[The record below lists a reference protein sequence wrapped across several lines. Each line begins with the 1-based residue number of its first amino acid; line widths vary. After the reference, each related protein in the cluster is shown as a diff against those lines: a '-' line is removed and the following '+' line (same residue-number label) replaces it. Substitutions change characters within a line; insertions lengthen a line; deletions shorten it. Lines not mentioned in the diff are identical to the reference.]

1 METAKVDSTPFV
13 DAYLELSQRFMR
25 LVDDL
30 SALRALSSLTF
41 HHPDENQ
48 LLRGAMQVLM
58 ENHDL
63 ERCSIFLLEDEE
75 LVCASGLD
83 WHDLLEAGTDATV
96 NRKPMTFRIGQG
108 IIGMAAETGRMQHC
122 RDCPS
127 ESRFL
132 PPEKQFASPTIG
144 SLICV
149 PVLLNGKV
157 LGVVNVSHPK
167 PRFFNES
174 HERLLQV
181 FAGFLGQLLSN
192 WRYYHRMEREIQR
205 RTRELEQALEEAE
218 QLKRR
223 YHQLSIVDELTGLHN
238 RRFFFAEAS
247 TALALASRHRH
258 PFSILMI
265 DLDHFKHI
273 NDAHGHAM
281 GDRVLQITSA
291 LLKAQI
297 RDGDIL
303 ARFGGEEFVLALA
316 NTDEEGARLMAERIL
331 ASLRTLQFNA
341 EGTDLQVS
349 ASIGISTLM
358 PSDERHQPDRLEN
371 LLRQADQA
379 LYFGKANGRDQSQ
392 SYAGLRRLS

>member
-1 METAKVDSTPFV
+1 MDSAPFV
-13 DAYLELSQRFMR
+13 EAYQELSQRFMR

-30 SALRALSSLTF
+30 SALRALSTMDL
-41 HHPDENQ
+41 HHPDETM

-63 ERCSIFLLEDEE
+63 ERCSIFLMEGEE

-83 WHDLLEAGTDATV
+83 WHDILGKRSGERSA
-96 NRKPMTFRIGQG
+96 RSPMTFQVGQG

-122 RDCPS
+122 HDCPT

-132 PPEKQFASPTIG
+132 PPDKQFASAQIG

-149 PVLLNGKV
+149 PVLLNDKV
-157 LGVVNVSHPK
+157 LGVVNVSHPQ
-167 PRFFNES
+167 PRFFNEA

-181 FAGFLGQLLSN
+181 FAGFLGQILSN
-192 WRYYHRMEREIQR
+192 WRYYNQMELEIRR
-205 RTRELEQALEEAE
+205 RTQELEQALAEAE
-218 QLKRR
+218 ELKRR

-238 RRFFFAEAS
+238 RRFFFAEAG
-247 TALALASRHRH
+247 TALALAARHQH

-273 NDAHGHAM
+273 NDTHGHAM

-316 NTDEEGARLMAERIL
+316 NTDDQGAKLMADRIL
-331 ASLRTLQFNA
+331 ESLRTLQFNA
-341 EGTDLQVS
+341 DGQVIPVT
-349 ASIGISTLM
+349 ASIGIACL
-358 PSDERHQPDRLEN
+358 DQDRADKQPDRLER

-379 LYFGKANGRDQSQ
+379 LYFGKANGRNQCQ
-392 SYAGLRRLS
+392 SYASLRRMS